1 MKLIDWLCALFI
13 VAVAVLFI
21 FKWVTEPRTM
31 AFLTAV
37 ATCLAISFYL
47 AGSIL
52 FPQPA
57 RHDARAVDG
66 DDG

>member
-1 MKLIDWLCALFI
+1 MKLIDWACVLYVA
-13 VAVAVLFI
+13 AVAALFI
-21 FKWVTEPRTM
+21 FKWITEPSKM

-37 ATCLAISFYL
+37 ATCLAISIYL

-57 RHDARAVDG
+57 RHDARAMDG
-66 DDG
+66 DGG